1 MDLPG
6 YGYAKAAKTDRKA
19 WAQLMEDYFHLTQPR
34 PRVFQLVDS
43 KVGAT
48 PLDVQAID
56 YLRSLGDPP
65 AVVATKIDRVS
76 RGKRRAQLDEIR
88 EALMLPDTTP
98 LIPFSAPSGEGVK
111 EIWKEIHAYLRAT
124 AERPN

>member
-1 MDLPG
+1 
-6 YGYAKAAKTDRKA
+6 
-19 WAQLMEDYFHLTQPR
+19 MEDYLHLTQPR

-48 PLDVQAID
+48 PLDVLAID
-56 YLRSLGDPP
+56 YLRSLGDSP